1 MRIDKDAEEPDK
13 GPAVESGEPSVTGL
27 DGPELGDVE
36 LSRPAPGQTLDV
48 IPIILPA
55 EPPPPEG
62 GGEVLPAVPPEPSI
76 TPINLP
82 AEPPPPEGGDVEEP
96 D

>member
-1 MRIDKDAEEPDK
+1 MRIDKDAEGPDK

-36 LSRPAPGQTLDV
+36 LSRPAPGQTLS
-48 IPIILPA
+48 II
-55 EPPPPEG
+55 
-62 GGEVLPAVPPEPSI
+62 
-76 TPINLP
+76 PINLP
-82 AEPPPPEGGDVEEP
+82 AEPPPPEGGEDVDPFTEPEPSITPINLPGEPPPPEGGDVEEP